1 MRMQSPS
8 LTHLTRS
15 LTTALAL
22 VLLGGA
28 PLMPPAVQASETK
41 TIDLSSSQQAG
52 RMLRL
57 GLQKSAVLKLPA
69 VVKDVIVGNPGM
81 VDVVL
86 KNRNTAYL
94 FARTAGQTNIF
105 FLDAAG
111 QQILQLDVEVTLDT
125 KALKAL
131 PSLSS
136 KALKRAQKKMQKAVS
151 EQQER
156 AERPS
161 VVETMLA
168 QKTPKMRGGMLPSLQ
183 PLGLRV

>member
-111 QQILQLDVEVTLDT
+111 QQILQLDVEVSGEITSHD
-125 KALKAL
+125 
-131 PSLSS
+131 
-136 KALKRAQKKMQKAVS
+136 VS
-151 EQQER
+151 
-156 AERPS
+156 
-161 VVETMLA
+161 VW
-168 QKTPKMRGGMLPSLQ
+168 G
-183 PLGLRV
+183 

>member
-1 MRMQSPS
+1 MRMPSPS
-8 LTHLTRS
+8 LSHLTRS
-15 LTTALAL
+15 LIALLAIA
-22 VLLGGA
+22 LLGGA
-28 PLMPPAVQASETK
+28 PLMPPAVQASETE

-94 FARTAGQTNIF
+94 FARAAGQTNIF

-131 PSLSS
+131 LDRAIPGNSIQLDSTGSNVVPSRARQPRTWPRASCRPIAKVHPSS
-136 KALKRAQKKMQKAVS
+136 TCSRCPRAT
-151 EQQER
+151 R
-156 AERPS
+156 
-161 VVETMLA
+161 
-168 QKTPKMRGGMLPSLQ
+168 
-183 PLGLRV
+183 